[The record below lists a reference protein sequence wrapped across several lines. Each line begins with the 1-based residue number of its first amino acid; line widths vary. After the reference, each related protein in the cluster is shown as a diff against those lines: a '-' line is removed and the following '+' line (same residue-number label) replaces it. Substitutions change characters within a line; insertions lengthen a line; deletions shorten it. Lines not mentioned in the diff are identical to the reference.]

1 VILLAVG
8 TESFSFH
15 RLVAAVDAAAPHLG
29 DEVFAQ
35 IGSSTHVPVNCASE
49 RLVPFERMRELL
61 ESASRVVCHAGAG
74 TTLLAIAFGH
84 VPVVLPRRRR
94 FGEHVDDHQVLFAER
109 LAERELV
116 LLASDETQVPELLR
130 RAPVRGA
137 ARPEGRGA
145 EALCDHLFASVA
157 STGPRTPAATRRAA

>member
-15 RLVAAVDAAAPHLG
+15 RLVAAVDAAAPRLG

-35 IGSSTHVPVNCASE
+35 IGSSTHVPVHCASE
-49 RLVPFERMRELL
+49 RLVPFERMRALL

-116 LLASDETQVPELLR
+116 LLAGDETEVEALLG
-130 RAPVRGA
+130 RAPRRGA
-137 ARPEGRGA
+137 ARPEGSGA
-145 EALCDHLFASVA
+145 GALCDHLFASVA
-157 STGPRTPAATRRAA
+157 ATSARAASATRRAA